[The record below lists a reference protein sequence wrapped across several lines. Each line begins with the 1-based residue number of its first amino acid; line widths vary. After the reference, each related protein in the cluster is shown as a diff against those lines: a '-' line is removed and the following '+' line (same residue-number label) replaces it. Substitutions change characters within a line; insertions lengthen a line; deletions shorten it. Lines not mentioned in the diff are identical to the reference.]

1 MHMSRHSH
9 NKYSIIRK
17 KYTDPEF
24 GNYAMVFCCNNVA
37 QKQIIYKHSF
47 LNK

>member
-24 GNYAMVFCCNNVA
+24 GNYAKFFCCNKVA
-37 QKQIIYKHSF
+37 QK
-47 LNK
+47 